1 MSKLPASAV
10 FASRLKARR
19 TELGLSQ
26 AELGVRMG
34 LPEDVASTRINRYEK
49 GVHAPDLDTMERM
62 AHELGVPVAFLL
74 TKDERLA
81 GMILGFSEL
90 SVEDQERIL
99 AEIQKVRK
107 KQAVTKSNT
116 EKASLQRGT
125 PKAAAKTRR
134 RTI

>member
-62 AHELGVPVAFLL
+62 AHELGVPVAYLL

-90 SVEDQERIL
+90 PLEDQDRIL
-99 AEIQKVRK
+99 SEIGKALE
-107 KQAVTKSNT
+107 KQ
-116 EKASLQRGT
+116 
-125 PKAAAKTRR
+125 AAAKTKGERATPKRSAAKAKVRR
-134 RTI
+134 RTV